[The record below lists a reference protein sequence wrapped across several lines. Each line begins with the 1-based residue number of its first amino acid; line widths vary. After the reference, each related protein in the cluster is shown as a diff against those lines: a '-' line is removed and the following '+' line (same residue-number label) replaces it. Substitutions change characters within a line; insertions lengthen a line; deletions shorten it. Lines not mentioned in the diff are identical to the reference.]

1 MKTYDT
7 IIIGGGAVGLS
18 TAYYMKEAGLDVLV
32 IEKDTIGNGCSWGN
46 AGFIV
51 PSHFVPL
58 ASPGMIGKG
67 LKWMFSPQ
75 SPFSVTPKPD
85 IEMIRWLL
93 KFSSYCNKQNVE
105 RSGRLIYDLNSESK
119 NLYRQMSKKLNFS
132 MTEKGLLMLYRTR
145 HGEKEERETAQKA
158 AGLGI
163 NVTILDRQQIEAIE
177 PAIAGSVTGGA
188 HYATDAHI
196 DPAMMMRKLSD
207 YLAGSIRY
215 ETFRDFELSGKT
227 ITSVITSG
235 GKYNAKSFV
244 VTAGYFT
251 KQILAKL
258 QFPLL
263 MESGKGYSFKVP
275 MRSRLNTPLILTEA
289 RVAVTPL
296 DGQIQF
302 AGTMQIGKSMR
313 SHTRGKIKGIV
324 NSVGDYL
331 PEYKMEDHIPAGV
344 WAGLRPLSPDGLPY
358 IGKSARFSNL
368 YIGSGH
374 AMMGISLAPVTG
386 RILTGILTG
395 ISQPN
400 EFRLLSPDR
409 VL

>member
-1 MKTYDT
+1 MKTYDA

-18 TAYYMKEAGLDVLV
+18 TAYFMKEAGLDVLV

-93 KFSSYCNKQNVE
+93 KFSSFSTKHHVE
-105 RSGRLIYDLNSESK
+105 KTGKLIYDLNIESR
-119 NLYRQMSKKLNFS
+119 NLYREMSGKLNFP
-132 MTEKGLLMLYRTR
+132 MTEKGLLMLYKTR
-145 HGEKEERETAQKA
+145 HGEKEEKETAEKA

-163 NVTILDRQQIEAIE
+163 NVNILDRHQVAAIE
-177 PAIAGSVTGGA
+177 PAIGGSVTGGI

-196 DPAMMMRKLSD
+196 DPAIMMRRLSD
-207 YLAGSIRY
+207 HLAGNIRY
-215 ETFRDFELSGKT
+215 ETFRNFELTGNT
-227 ITSVITSG
+227 ITAVITSE
-235 GKYNAKSFV
+235 GKYTAKSFV

-258 QFPLL
+258 RFPLL

-275 MRSRLNTPLILTEA
+275 MHSRLSTPLILTEA

-313 SHTRGKIKGIV
+313 SHTRGKIRGIV
-324 NSVGDYL
+324 NSVGEYL
-331 PEYKMEDHIPAGV
+331 PGYKMEDHIPPGV

-358 IGKSARFSNL
+358 IGKSERFSNL
-368 YIGSGH
+368 YIGAGH

-386 RILTGILTG
+386 RIITDTLTG
-395 ISQPN
+395 ISQPG
-400 EFRLLSPDR
+400 EFKLLSPDR
-409 VL
+409 F